1 MEEVAV
7 WAKVDDGRVW
17 GLRRSANVQVADTPS
32 HTSQDS
38 RVPIR
43 HARNAELIWWEC
55 NLVIK
60 EDK

>member
-7 WAKVDDGRVW
+7 WAEVDNGRAW
-17 GLRRSANVQVADTPS
+17 ALRRSANVRVADTPA

-43 HARNAELIWWEC
+43 HVRNVEQIW
-55 NLVIK
+55 
-60 EDK
+60 